1 MKFDNSLMIF
11 GGLLLGLSS
20 VAWMVTSPGDV
31 APDKSTAVQSQEV
44 ADSDSAEAAEATS
57 DPTVTDLSELVVSG
71 FEGRSGDFGEDRSP
85 EVASDGAL
93 PVAHLGDP
101 MLAVDAIDQDLEERH
116 IGDQSID
123 LFSPD

>member
-1 MKFDNSLMIF
+1 MKSDNSLMIF
-11 GGLLLGLSS
+11 GALLLGLSS

-44 ADSDSAEAAEATS
+44 TDADSAEAAEATS
-57 DPTVTDLSELVVSG
+57 DRKVTDLSELVVSG

-101 MLAVDAIDQDLEERH
+101 MLAVDAIDQDFEERH
-116 IGDQSID
+116 IGDQSLD

>member
-116 IGDQSID
+116 IGDQSLD